1 MLNLFNTILSV
12 MIKSGFLIGILMLI
26 AFLIQLVVEH
36 YQQKVGGA
44 DFLDRIREYFEEKED
59 IEQSRKNLQ
68 EEKKEI
74 EKEKKRNESEEKKL
88 IDKSNSLDES
98 HDEWET
104 YINEEQQELDYYL
117 DFWSKMTTENEYQN
131 NVDSMQHMKEVITAS
146 SSKRKFL
153 KFLKEE
159 LPKANSTV
167 VVQEVYEELEQLFEG
182 TNYQKYVLE
191 AYQDRASRSNPVL
204 VAFELYS
211 CYNVKNAA

>member
-12 MIKSGFLIGILMLI
+12 MIKSGFVFGIVMLI

-44 DFLDRIREYFEEKED
+44 DFLDKIRKYFEEKED
-59 IEQSRKNLQ
+59 LEQSRKALRD
-68 EEKKEI
+68 EKREIKKEKDKV
-74 EKEKKRNESEEKKL
+74 ELERKKL
-88 IDKSNSLDES
+88 SDKAESLDEYYS
-98 HDEWET
+98 QQET
-104 YINEEQQELDYYL
+104 CINEERQELDYYL
-117 DFWSKMTTENEYQN
+117 DFWDQMTVENEYQN
-131 NVDSMQHMKEVITAS
+131 NNDAMQHMKEVITAS

-159 LPKANSTV
+159 LPKANSPV
-167 VVQEVYEELEQLFEG
+167 VVREIYEELEQLFKG
-182 TNYQKYVLE
+182 TKYQGYVLE

-211 CYNVKNAA
+211 CYNFKNAA